1 MSRALLGIVL
11 VVTAWLVAAPASA
24 QDAELLAALRAGG
37 HVGLMR
43 HARAPGNDDPPNF
56 SLGDCATQRNLSS
69 GGREQARA
77 VGLRLREAGLASVRL
92 VSSQWC
98 RCIDTAELLDLGPLE
113 QVPFFNS
120 LVSYPR
126 ESAQM
131 TRDAR
136 DWILAQDWSALT
148 IVVTHQVNIGA
159 LVRAYPAEG
168 EIVVVRRAPEGTLEV
183 VGTIGVD

>member
-1 MSRALLGIVL
+1 MSRAFLGIVFI
-11 VVTAWLVAAPASA
+11 VASWLVAVPSSA
-24 QDAELLAALRAGG
+24 QDESPLAALRAGG
-37 HVGLMR
+37 HIGLMR

-56 SLGDCATQRNLSS
+56 TLGDCTTQRNLSS

-77 VGLRLREAGLASVRL
+77 VGSRVREAGLASVRL

-98 RCIDTAELLDLGPLE
+98 RCIDTAELLDLGPIE

-126 ESAQM
+126 ERAQM

-136 DWILAQDWSALT
+136 EWILEQDLSAPT

-159 LVRAYPAEG
+159 LVRAAPAEG
-168 EIVVVRRAPEGTLEV
+168 DIVVVRPLPDGRLEV
-183 VGTIGVD
+183 VGTITAP